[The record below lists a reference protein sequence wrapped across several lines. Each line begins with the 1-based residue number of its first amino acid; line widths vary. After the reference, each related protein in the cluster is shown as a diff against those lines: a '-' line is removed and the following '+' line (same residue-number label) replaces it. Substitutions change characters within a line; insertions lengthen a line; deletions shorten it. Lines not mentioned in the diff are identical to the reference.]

1 MLGFK
6 FLRPRVTD
14 MQKLPKVVRLMSMCS
29 LLMAFSLQSNAK
41 ETYQISWTIY
51 AGTMPLGYAQD
62 QGILKKWGDKYGF
75 NLEAVQ
81 LNDYME
87 AQTQFTAGQHAGT
100 VAITLD
106 ALTIPASS
114 GIDTSIVIP
123 LSTSV
128 GSDGIVIRGKGKK
141 IDDLKGKSI
150 NLVELSGSH
159 YMLVRALESVGL
171 GEKDVKVVNTSDS
184 DIGSIF
190 GNKSAQAVA
199 TWKPQLSVILKQ
211 YPDSSLVF
219 DSSNIRGEIVDGLI
233 VKTALLKK
241 EPNLG
246 KAIAGAWFETVAML
260 SPSHLDHKK
269 LIEYMAEQLNTTDAD
284 IESQLSTIEFFTPQT
299 GFEYITSEAFK
310 TKMKQISSFA
320 FTHGL
325 LGDQAT
331 SATYIGIEAG
341 DGKIIG
347 DGKNVNL
354 RFPSEWIKGV
364 KQ

>member
-1 MLGFK
+1 MRK
-6 FLRPRVTD
+6 IPN
-14 MQKLPKVVRLMSMCS
+14 VVRLTSMC
-29 LLMAFSLQSNAK
+29 LMLMAISLHSNAK
-41 ETYQISWTIY
+41 ETYKISWTIY

-62 QGILKKWGDKYGF
+62 QGILKKWGDKYGL

-87 AQTQFTAGQHAGT
+87 AQTQFTAGQYAGT

-114 GIDTSIVIP
+114 GVDTSVVIP

-128 GSDGIVIRGKGKK
+128 GSDGIIIRGKGKK
-141 IDDLKGKSI
+141 IADLKGKTI

-159 YMLVRALESVGL
+159 YMLVRALESIGL
-171 GEKDVKVVNTSDS
+171 SEKDVKIINTSDS
-184 DIGSIF
+184 DIGAIF
-190 GNKSAQAVA
+190 GNKSTQVVS

-233 VKTALLKK
+233 VKTATLKK

-260 SPSHLDHKK
+260 SPSHPNHKK
-269 LIEYMAEQLNTTDAD
+269 FIEYMAEQLNTTDAD
-284 IESQLSTIEFFTPQT
+284 IESQLSTIEFFTPKT
-299 GFEYITSEAFK
+299 GLEYITSEAFK

-320 FTHGL
+320 FAHGL
-325 LGDQAT
+325 LGDKAT

-341 DGKIIG
+341 DGKVIG
-347 DGKNVNL
+347 DSKNVNL
-354 RFPSEWIKGV
+354 RFPSEWIKGAT
-364 KQ
+364 Q